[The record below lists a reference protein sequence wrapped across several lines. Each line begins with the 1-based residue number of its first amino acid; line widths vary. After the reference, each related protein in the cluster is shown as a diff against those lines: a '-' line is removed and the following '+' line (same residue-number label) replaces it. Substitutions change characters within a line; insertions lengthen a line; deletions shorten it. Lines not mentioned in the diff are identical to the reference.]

1 MRNLR
6 VKPHKESIST
16 SIWKF
21 INNSLFKLNLLLTF
35 LGILPLIVFIYFN
48 VFNFNAL
55 KVVVGCIAL
64 ITMIKANKSIQ
75 GG

>member
-1 MRNLR
+1 MHRIKQYN
-6 VKPHKESIST
+6 ESLYT
-16 SIWKF
+16 KIWKF

-48 VFNFNAL
+48 ILNFNAL
-55 KVVVGCIAL
+55 KVVIGCIAL
-64 ITMIKANKSIQ
+64 LTMIKANKSIQ